1 MLKKSNGPSLQK
13 NIFPG
18 RKTEW
23 NPFTGDFFQ
32 EEKAVAEI
40 SC

>member
-1 MLKKSNGPSLQK
+1 MLKKAMDRRCRK
-13 NIFPG
+13 IYFPG